1 MKRIMLTVAYDGTNY
16 CGWQM
21 EPTGLS
27 VEEVLNK
34 ALSKRFN
41 EDIHVKGVSRTDSG
55 VHALA
60 NLCIFDTETPIPPEK
75 ICFAVNEVLP
85 EDIVVRK
92 SEEVPPDFHPR
103 KCDSLKTYEYTL
115 YHDSLPNPLVRH
127 YTTYY
132 YRRLDVQK
140 MREGAAYLIGE
151 HDFSSFCSAG
161 SQAETKVRR
170 ITALEIEEEGTRICF
185 RITGTG
191 FLYNMVRIIV
201 GTLLRTGTGFW
212 PPEKVKE
219 ILEAK
224 DRQAAG
230 PKVEARGEVTGAG
243 SLPPVRQKRSFQ
255 LFLSYCLPQAPVLAS
270 IKVSAQSETG
280 CIR

>member
-230 PKVEARGEVTGAG
+230 PKAPAEGLCLVEIRLFPEGFPS
-243 SLPPVRQKRSFQ
+243 SL
-255 LFLSYCLPQAPVLAS
+255 
-270 IKVSAQSETG
+270 
-280 CIR
+280 

>member
-16 CGWQM
+16 CGWQT

-34 ALSKRFN
+34 ALSVRLG
-41 EDIHVKGVSRTDSG
+41 EDIRVKGVSRTDSG

-60 NLCIFDTETPIPPEK
+60 NLCVFDTESPIPPEK
-75 ICFAVNEVLP
+75 ICFAVNEKLP

-115 YHDSLPNPLVRH
+115 YHDSLPNPLVRQ
-127 YTTYY
+127 YTTSY
-132 YRRLDVQK
+132 YRKLNIENIRK
-140 MREGAAYLIGE
+140 AAGYLVGE
-151 HDFSSFCSAG
+151 QDFSSFCSAG

-170 ITALEIEEEGTRICF
+170 ITALTVAEEGTRVSF

-201 GTLLRTGTGFW
+201 GTLLRVGTGFW

-230 PKVEARGEVTGAG
+230 PKAPAEGLCLMEIRLYPEGFPEE
-243 SLPPVRQKRSFQ
+243 LIRSW
-255 LFLSYCLPQAPVLAS
+255 P
-270 IKVSAQSETG
+270 
-280 CIR
+280 

>member
-16 CGWQM
+16 CGWQT

-34 ALSKRFN
+34 ALSKRLG
-41 EDIHVKGVSRTDSG
+41 EDIRVKGVSRTDSG
-55 VHALA
+55 VHARG
-60 NLCIFDTETPIPPEK
+60 NLCVFDSETPIPPEK
-75 ICFAVNEVLP
+75 VCFAVNEVLP
-85 EDIVVRK
+85 EDIVIRK
-92 SEEVPPDFHPR
+92 SEEVPADFHPR

-115 YHDSLPNPLVRH
+115 YHDSLPDPLVRH
-127 YTTYY
+127 YTTFF
-132 YRRLDVQK
+132 YRKLDVPK
-140 MREGAAYLIGE
+140 MREAAACLVGE

-161 SQAETKVRR
+161 AQVETKVRR
-170 ITALEIEEEGTRICF
+170 ITALAVEEEGMRVAF

-201 GTLLRTGTGFW
+201 GTLLRVGTGFW

-230 PKVEARGEVTGAG
+230 PKAPAEGLCLMEIR
-243 SLPPVRQKRSFQ
+243 
-255 LFLSYCLPQAPVLAS
+255 LFPEGFPEE
-270 IKVSAQSETG
+270 IT
-280 CIR
+280 RTWN

>member
-34 ALSKRFN
+34 ALSKRLN

-85 EDIVVRK
+85 EDIMVRK

-161 SQAETKVRR
+161 SQAETRCAALRR
-170 ITALEIEEEGTRICF
+170 WR
-185 RITGTG
+185 
-191 FLYNMVRIIV
+191 
-201 GTLLRTGTGFW
+201 LRKRARASASASPAPVFCTIWSVSSWELSCG
-212 PPEKVKE
+212 
-219 ILEAK
+219 
-224 DRQAAG
+224 QAPASG
-230 PKVEARGEVTGAG
+230 R
-243 SLPPVRQKRSFQ
+243 RKRSKRSWRQRTDRPPDPRHRRKACALWRSDSSPKDSPPLCKIHCFP
-255 LFLSYCLPQAPVLAS
+255 LFFMV
-270 IKVSAQSETG
+270 
-280 CIR
+280 

>member
-16 CGWQM
+16 CGWQT

-34 ALSKRFN
+34 ALSKRLG
-41 EDIHVKGVSRTDSG
+41 EDIRVKGVSRTDSG
-55 VHALA
+55 VHARG
-60 NLCIFDTETPIPPEK
+60 NLCVFDSETPIPPEK
-75 ICFAVNEVLP
+75 VCFAVNEVLP
-85 EDIVVRK
+85 EDIVIRK
-92 SEEVPPDFHPR
+92 SEEVPADFHPR

-115 YHDSLPNPLVRH
+115 YHDSLPDPLVRH
-127 YTTYY
+127 YTTFF
-132 YRRLDVQK
+132 YRKLDVPK
-140 MREGAAYLIGE
+140 MREAAACLVGE

-161 SQAETKVRR
+161 AQVETKVRR
-170 ITALEIEEEGTRICF
+170 ITALAVEEEGTRIVF

-201 GTLLRTGTGFW
+201 GTLLRVGTGFW

-230 PKVEARGEVTGAG
+230 PKAPAEGLCLMEIR
-243 SLPPVRQKRSFQ
+243 
-255 LFLSYCLPQAPVLAS
+255 LFPEGFPEE
-270 IKVSAQSETG
+270 ITETWK
-280 CIR
+280 

>member
-16 CGWQM
+16 CGWQS

-34 ALSKRFN
+34 TLSARLG
-41 EDIHVKGVSRTDSG
+41 EEIRVKGVSRTDSG
-55 VHALA
+55 VHALG

-75 ICFAVNEVLP
+75 ICYAVNEKLT
-85 EDIVVRK
+85 EDIVIRK

-103 KCDSLKTYEYTL
+103 KCDSLKSYAYTL

-132 YRRLDVQK
+132 YRRLDTEK
-140 MREGAAYLIGE
+140 MRAAAKYLLGE

-161 SQAETKVRR
+161 SQVETKVRR
-170 ITALEIEEEGTRICF
+170 ITALEIEEGGTRLCF
-185 RITGTG
+185 KITGTG

-201 GTLLRTGTGFW
+201 GTLLRVGTGFW
-212 PPEKVKE
+212 PPEKVKD
-219 ILEAK
+219 ILEAR

-230 PKVEARGEVTGAG
+230 PKAPAEGLCLMQIRLYPEGFPEA
-243 SLPPVRQKRSFQ
+243 LIRSW
-255 LFLSYCLPQAPVLAS
+255 P
-270 IKVSAQSETG
+270 
-280 CIR
+280 

>member
-16 CGWQM
+16 CGWQT

-34 ALSKRFN
+34 ALSKRLG
-41 EDIHVKGVSRTDSG
+41 EDIRVKGVSRTDSG
-55 VHALA
+55 VHARG
-60 NLCIFDTETPIPPEK
+60 NLCVFDSETPIPPEK

-85 EDIVVRK
+85 EDIVIRK
-92 SEEVPPDFHPR
+92 SEEVPAGFHPR

-115 YHDSLPNPLVRH
+115 HHDSLPDPLVRR
-127 YTTYY
+127 YTTFF
-132 YRRLDVQK
+132 YRRLDIEK
-140 MREGAAYLIGE
+140 MRQAAAFLVGE
-151 HDFSSFCSAG
+151 HDFASFCSAG

-170 ITALEIEEEGTRICF
+170 ITALTVEEEGTRVSF
-185 RITGTG
+185 RVTGTG

-201 GTLLRTGTGFW
+201 GTLLRVGTGFW

-224 DRQAAG
+224 DRGAAG
-230 PKVEARGEVTGAG
+230 PKAPAEGLCLMEIR
-243 SLPPVRQKRSFQ
+243 
-255 LFLSYCLPQAPVLAS
+255 LFPDGFPEE
-270 IKVSAQSETG
+270 IT
-280 CIR
+280 RDWN